1 MTEWLKEYNYIKGYA
16 TKYKLRNTL
25 KALTL
30 ARKYHEGQTRYSG
43 EPYIIHPLMV
53 CKNLIL
59 LNVEKV
65 LHEWYPDKSMEWV
78 RAQCDILYAASLLH
92 DVIEDLD
99 LPNRGQ
105 ELVKVYF
112 LDREVLVVD
121 RLLTKLPKNK
131 KHPWSK
137 VYDPEKYFEE
147 IAKDWRASLIKIVD
161 RAHNCSTM
169 QVFKEE
175 KMKEYILETVKYI
188 YTLCVECELRYPEF
202 SDIIAIEKNL
212 IASICESLAS
222 ILGMQEV
229 ITDENG
235 GYMKTINFIEGET
248 RSDMP
253 NTYKAL
259 SIAYMSHF
267 GQKRTSGDPFIIH
280 PLRVCSYLMALEV
293 DDDVTYAS
301 ALLHEVPQKNGNTI
315 ETAEKLFRGLSIS
328 EEVIDVVN
336 LVADKNKPQDIYYD
350 EIKKNPKALLEKLS
364 NRVHTC
370 TFLIKASQKD
380 MEAYIKENK
389 NYIMPM
395 CQYGMLHYPQYAN
408 MIEIMRSHI
417 LAISNI
423 VEIVSKKQTSNK
435 G

>member
-1 MTEWLKEYNYIKGYA
+1 MPEWLKEYNYIKGYA

-25 KALTL
+25 KALAL

-65 LHEWYPDKSMEWV
+65 LHQWYPYKAIEWV
-78 RAQCDILYAASLLH
+78 RIQCDILYASALLH
-92 DVIEDLD
+92 DVIEDCD
-99 LPNRGQ
+99 LNNRGL
-105 ELVKVYF
+105 ELVKQHS
-112 LDREVLVVD
+112 LDNEVLVVV
-121 RLLTKLPKNK
+121 RLLTKLPKKK
-131 KHPWSK
+131 KHPWNE
-137 VYDPEKYFEE
+137 VYSPEKYFDE
-147 IAKDWRASLIKIVD
+147 ISKDWRASLIKIVD

-175 KMKEYILETVKYI
+175 KMKEYILETIKYI

-202 SDIIAIEKNL
+202 SNIIAIEKNL

-229 ITDENG
+229 ITDEKG
-235 GYMKTINFIEGET
+235 GYIKTINFIEGAT
-248 RSDMP
+248 RTDMP

-259 SIAYMSHF
+259 FIACKVHE

-280 PLRVCSYLMALEV
+280 PLRVCSYLMAL
-293 DDDVTYAS
+293 DVNSDIAYAS
-301 ALLHEVPQKNGNTI
+301 ALLHEVPRKPGNTI
-315 ETAEKLFRGLSIS
+315 QSSEKLFREYGI
-328 EEVIDVVN
+328 EEDVIEVVN
-336 LVADKNKPQDIYYD
+336 LVADKSKPLYIYYSD
-350 EIKKNPKALLEKLS
+350 IKKNPWALLEKLS
-364 NRVHTC
+364 NRAHTC
-370 TFLIKASQKD
+370 TFLAKASHED
-380 MEAYIKENK
+380 MEEYIKENK
-389 NYIMPM
+389 NFIIPM

-423 VEIVSKKQTSNK
+423 VEVSKNQISDK

>member
-25 KALTL
+25 KALAL

-59 LNVEKV
+59 LNVEKA
-65 LHEWYPDKSMEWV
+65 LHEWYPDKSMKWA
-78 RAQCDILYAASLLH
+78 RIQCDILYAAALLH

-99 LPNRGQ
+99 LPNEGQ

-112 LDREVLVVD
+112 LDQEVLVVD
-121 RLLTKLPKNK
+121 RLLTKLPKK
-131 KHPWSK
+131 KKRLWSK
-137 VYDPEKYFEE
+137 IYDPEKYFGE

-175 KMKEYILETVKYI
+175 KMKEYILETIKYI

-202 SDIIAIEKNL
+202 SNIIAIEKNL

-229 ITDENG
+229 ITDEKG
-235 GYMKTINFIEGET
+235 GYMKTINFIEGAT
-248 RSDMP
+248 RTDMP

-315 ETAEKLFRGLSIS
+315 ETAEKLFRSLSIS
-328 EEVIDVVN
+328 EEVINVVR
-336 LVADKNKPQDIYYD
+336 LVADKNKPQDVYYD
-350 EIKKNPKALLEKLS
+350 DIKKNPKALLEKLS

-370 TFLIKASQKD
+370 TFLAGASPED
-380 MEAYIKENK
+380 MEEYIKENK
-389 NYIMPM
+389 NFIIPM

-423 VEIVSKKQTSNK
+423 VEIVSKQTSNK